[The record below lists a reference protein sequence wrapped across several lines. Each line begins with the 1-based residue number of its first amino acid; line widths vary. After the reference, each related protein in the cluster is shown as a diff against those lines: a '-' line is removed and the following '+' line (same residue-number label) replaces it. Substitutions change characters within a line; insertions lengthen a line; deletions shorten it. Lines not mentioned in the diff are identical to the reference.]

1 MLVIQIESNGRWIE
15 QNRASLGVQPD
26 RLSVNCRY
34 AVHGVRWFEASNGN
48 ARHGDPCPEPAPLL
62 LKVKPFPAK
71 QDHGGKKQAP
81 EQQGQALRQ
90 TKTLTFQS

>member
-1 MLVIQIESNGRWIE
+1 MLVIQMEINGRWIE
-15 QNRASLGVQPD
+15 QNRASLVVQPD

-48 ARHGDPCPEPAPLL
+48 ARHGDPCPEPAALL

-71 QDHGGKKQAP
+71 QDHGGKQQAA
-81 EQQGQALRQ
+81 EQQGQDWRQ
-90 TKTLTFQS
+90 TKTFTLWS